1 MGIVLI
7 GGFFFVIATLIV
19 KLNKPSAECVP
30 LTMPI
35 ASTANIQFIEANG
48 STISWLETS
57 IDGKRELHR
66 MDGCTGKE
74 APVVTIQ
81 IQ

>member
-1 MGIVLI
+1 MGVVLI
-7 GGFFFVIATLIV
+7 GGFFFVIATLIF
-19 KLNKPSAECVP
+19 KLNKPSASCES

-48 STISWLETS
+48 DTISWLETS
-57 IDGKRELHR
+57 VDGKREVHR

-74 APVVTIQ
+74 LPLITLEIK
-81 IQ
+81 